1 MNQINEQTQ
10 ELERWENEGGALP
23 TGEANGDA
31 PAKAPGK
38 RLPPSAG
45 GEQPKIRPVRQ
56 GELDFAD
63 LPANTAKLLKNLDE
77 AGGHSEARTGAQR
90 QAMSVLMRRR
100 FVNRTIY
107 KGGLVIYEITD
118 AGRRYARDLAS

>member
-1 MNQINEQTQ
+1 MNRIDRQTQ
-10 ELERWENEGGALP
+10 ELDRWENEGGALP

-31 PAKAPGK
+31 PARAQKK

-45 GEQPKIRPVRQ
+45 GEVAKIGSARR
-56 GELDFAD
+56 GEGDFVD
-63 LPANTAKLLKNLDE
+63 LLAKTAKLLKNLDE
-77 AGGHSEARTGAQR
+77 AGGHSEGCTGTQR
-90 QAMSVLMRRR
+90 GAMSALMRRR

-118 AGRRYARDLAS
+118 AGRQYARAVAS